1 MEAGRI
7 EFIVMKVFHDFTG
20 GYFLASASYL
30 WWEKESKSKKILFFL
45 QAVAGVA
52 SLYYRGQT
60 ILGRRCQSEARIH
73 LALELLEPEVYT

>member
-1 MEAGRI
+1 MALQVVTFWLPLYIYDERR
-7 EFIVMKVFHDFTG
+7 KVR
-20 GYFLASASYL
+20 A
-30 WWEKESKSKKILFFL
+30 KKFYFFL

-60 ILGRRCQSEARIH
+60 ILGRRFQSEARIH